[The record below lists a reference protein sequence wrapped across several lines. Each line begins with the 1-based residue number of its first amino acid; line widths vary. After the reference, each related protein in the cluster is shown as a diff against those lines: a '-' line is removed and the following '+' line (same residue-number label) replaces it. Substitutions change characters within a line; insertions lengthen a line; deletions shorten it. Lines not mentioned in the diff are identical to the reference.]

1 MVLMRLHEELFD
13 PISIGRCVI
22 KNRFVMAPM
31 GPAGL
36 CDADGA
42 FTERGID
49 FYVERARGGVGLII
63 TGMNF
68 VENEVEKHTKGAM
81 PCPTDNPMLFIR
93 MAKSLTERVHAYN
106 AKIFLQLSAG
116 FGRVS
121 SRVNPGEAPVGPSVI
136 PHRWIDGLMCRALST
151 EDVKKI
157 IAKIVQAAGIAK
169 RSGFDGV
176 EIHAMHEGY
185 LIDQF
190 AMELF
195 NNRTDEYGG
204 SLENRIRMA
213 VEIVQ
218 GIKKA
223 CGSDFP
229 VVMRYSAK
237 SFIKELGHGV
247 VPGEKFSEL
256 GRDLPEGLE
265 IAGLLEK
272 AGYDALDSDVGSY
285 DSWYWSHPPMYQEK
299 GLALPFN
306 AEVKKVVGI
315 PVITAGRMDDPDL
328 ATAAIR
334 NGQTDMVGLA
344 RPLLADPQIVNKIRV
359 GKQKR
364 VRPCLSCHEACMGRL
379 KAFLTISCAVNPS
392 AGREREY
399 ALLPATR
406 RKKVMVVGG
415 GVAGCESARVL
426 ALRGHDV
433 QLFERSDRLGGNLI
447 PGGAPD
453 FKEDDL
459 ALVDWYVAELKELGV
474 TVHFGAEVTPDMVRA
489 ADADAVIVATGSRPK
504 VFSLGDDERV
514 HTAAEVLVGDRD
526 PGDATVIIGGGLVGC
541 ETALM
546 LVRQGKKVT
555 IVETLD
561 DILKLAGPLCYANR
575 EMLADLL
582 RFHEVDIRTG
592 TKAVRFDGQTL
603 VVAQNGV
610 ETPIAADSVILAVGY
625 SANTSLYEALQDDI
639 EELYRIGDARQV
651 SNIMYAIW
659 DAFEVA
665 RNI

>member
-1 MVLMRLHEELFD
+1 MRHFEKLFD
-13 PISIGRCVI
+13 SIAIGQCVI

-93 MAKSLTERVHAYN
+93 MAKSLTERVHAYG
-106 AKIFLQLSAG
+106 AKIFLQVSAG

-136 PHRWIDGLMCRALST
+136 PHRWIDGMMCRALST

-157 IAKIVQAAGIAK
+157 IAKIIQAAGIAK

-218 GIKKA
+218 GIKQG

-229 VVMRYSAK
+229 VVMRYSPK

-247 VPGEKFSEL
+247 VPGEEFTEL

-265 IAGLLEK
+265 IAKLLEK

-306 AEVKKVVGI
+306 AQIKKVVGI
-315 PVITAGRMDDPDL
+315 PVITAGRMDNPDL
-328 ATAAIR
+328 ATAAIENR
-334 NGQTDMVGLA
+334 QTDMVGLA
-344 RPLLADPQIVNKIRV
+344 RPLLADAQIVNKIRV
-359 GKQKR
+359 GKRER

-406 RKKVMVVGG
+406 RKKVVVVGG

-426 ALRGHDV
+426 ATRGHDV
-433 QLFERSDRLGGNLI
+433 QLFEMSDRLGGNLI

-474 TVHFGAEVTPDMVRA
+474 KVHCRTEVTQDMVRSA
-489 ADADAVIVATGSRPK
+489 GADAVIVATGSKPK
-504 VFSLGDDERV
+504 VFGLGHDERV
-514 HTAAEVLVGDRD
+514 HTAAEVLAGERD
-526 PGDATVIIGGGLVGC
+526 PGRSTVIVGGGLVGC

-546 LVRQGKKVT
+546 LVRQGMKVA
-555 IVETLD
+555 IVEALN

-582 RFHEVDIRTG
+582 RFHKVDIHTD
-592 TKAVRFDGQTL
+592 TNAVRFDGQHL
-603 VVAQNGV
+603 VVARDGV
-610 ETPIAADSVILAVGY
+610 ETRIAADSVILAVGY
-625 SANTSLYEALQDDI
+625 KAETSLYDALQDDV
-639 EELYRIGDARQV
+639 EELYQIGDARQV

>member
-1 MVLMRLHEELFD
+1 MSRFETLFD
-13 PISIGRCVI
+13 PITVGQCLI

-36 CDADGA
+36 CDSDGA

-93 MAKSLTERVHAYN
+93 MARTLTERVHAYN
-106 AKIFLQLSAG
+106 ARIFLQISAG

-121 SRVNPGEAPVGPSVI
+121 SRVNPGDLPVGPSVI
-136 PHRWIDGLMCRALST
+136 PHRWIDGMMCRELST
-151 EDVKKI
+151 DEVKRI
-157 IAKIVQAAGIAK
+157 IAKIIDAAGVAK

-190 AMELF
+190 ATELF

-218 GIKKA
+218 GIKNA
-223 CGSDFP
+223 CGNDFP
-229 VVMRYSAK
+229 VVMRYSPK

-247 VPGEKFSEL
+247 VPGEEFTEL

-265 IAGLLEK
+265 VAKLLEK

-315 PVITAGRMDDPDL
+315 PVITAGRMDNPEL
-328 ATAAIR
+328 ASAAIEK
-334 NGQTDMVGLA
+334 GQTDMIGLG
-344 RPLLADPQIVNKIRV
+344 RPLLADAQIVNKIRV
-359 GKQKR
+359 GKHKK

-379 KAFLTISCAVNPS
+379 KAYLTISCAVNPS

-399 ALLPATR
+399 ALTPAA
-406 RKKVMVVGG
+406 KKKRVMVIGG

-426 ALRGHDV
+426 ALRGHEV
-433 QLFERSDRLGGNLI
+433 QLFEKSGRLGGNLI

-459 ALVDWYVAELKELGV
+459 ALADWYIQELAELDVKVSYL
-474 TVHFGAEVTPDMVRA
+474 TEVTPEMVRTA
-489 ADADAVIVATGSRPK
+489 EADSVIIATGSKPRK
-504 VFSLGDDERV
+504 FSLGNDERV
-514 HTAAEVLVGDRD
+514 YLAADVLTGEKNA
-526 PGDATVIIGGGLVGC
+526 GNTTVIIGGGLVGC

-546 LVRQGKKVT
+546 LVRQGKKVVV
-555 IVETLD
+555 VEALD
-561 DILKLAGPLCYANR
+561 EILSLAGPLCYANR

-582 RFHEVDIRTG
+582 RFHHVEIRTG
-592 TKAVRFDGQTL
+592 TKAVRLDGQSL
-603 VVAQNGV
+603 VVTKNGA
-610 ETPIAADSVILAVGY
+610 EEKIATDSVIIAVGY
-625 SANTSLYEALQDDI
+625 DANTSLYDALLYDV
-639 EELYRIGDARQV
+639 EEIYQVGDARKV

>member
-1 MVLMRLHEELFD
+1 MRRFERLFD
-13 PISIGRCVI
+13 PITVGQCLI

-36 CDADGA
+36 CDSDGA

-93 MAKSLTERVHAYN
+93 MARTLTERVHAYD
-106 AKIFLQLSAG
+106 ARIFLQISAG

-121 SRVNPGEAPVGPSVI
+121 SRVHPGDLPVGPSVI
-136 PHRWIDGLMCRALST
+136 PHRWIDGLMCRELST
-151 EDVKKI
+151 DEVKRI
-157 IAKIVQAAGIAK
+157 IAKLIDAAGVAK

-190 AMELF
+190 ATELF

-218 GIKKA
+218 GIKNA
-223 CGSDFP
+223 CGNDFP
-229 VVMRYSAK
+229 VVMRYSPK

-247 VPGEKFSEL
+247 VPGEEFTEL

-265 IAGLLEK
+265 VAKLLEK

-285 DSWYWSHPPMYQEK
+285 DSWYWSHPPMYQKK

-306 AEVKKVVGI
+306 AEVKKVVDI
-315 PVITAGRMDDPDL
+315 PVITAGRMDNPEL
-328 ATAAIR
+328 ASAAIEK
-334 NGQTDMVGLA
+334 GQTDMIGLG
-344 RPLLADPQIVNKIRV
+344 RPLLADAQIVNKIRV
-359 GKQKR
+359 GKHKR

-379 KAFLTISCAVNPS
+379 KAYLTISCAVNPS

-399 ALLPATR
+399 ALAPAA
-406 RKKVMVVGG
+406 KKKRVMVIGG

-433 QLFERSDRLGGNLI
+433 QLFEKSGRLGGNLI

-459 ALVDWYVAELKELGV
+459 ALADWYTQELAELDVKVSYL
-474 TVHFGAEVTPDMVRA
+474 TEVTPEMVRTA
-489 ADADAVIVATGSRPK
+489 EADSVIIATGSKPRK
-504 VFSLGDDERV
+504 FSLGNDERV
-514 HTAAEVLVGDRD
+514 YVAADVLTGQK
-526 PGDATVIIGGGLVGC
+526 DAGNTTVIIGGGLVGC

-546 LVRQGKKVT
+546 LVRQGKKVV
-555 IVETLD
+555 IVEALD
-561 DILKLAGPLCYANR
+561 EILSLAGPLCYANR

-582 RFHEVDIRTG
+582 RFHHVEIRTG
-592 TKAVRFDGQTL
+592 TKAVRLDGQSLFVTK
-603 VVAQNGV
+603 NGV
-610 ETPIAADSVILAVGY
+610 EEKVTTDSVIIAVGY
-625 SANTSLYEALQDDI
+625 DANTSLYDALLYDI
-639 EELYRIGDARQV
+639 EEIYQVGDARKV

>member
-1 MVLMRLHEELFD
+1 MRHFEKLFD
-13 PISIGRCVI
+13 SIAIGQCVI

-93 MAKSLTERVHAYN
+93 MAKSLTERVHAYG
-106 AKIFLQLSAG
+106 AKIFLQVSAG

-136 PHRWIDGLMCRALST
+136 PHRWIDGMMCRALST

-157 IAKIVQAAGIAK
+157 IAKIIQAAGIAK

-218 GIKKA
+218 GIKQV

-229 VVMRYSAK
+229 VVMRYSPK

-247 VPGEKFSEL
+247 VPGEEFNEL

-265 IAGLLEK
+265 IAKLLEK

-306 AEVKKVVGI
+306 AEIKKVVGI
-315 PVITAGRMDDPDL
+315 PVITAGRMDNPDL
-328 ATAAIR
+328 ATAAIENR
-334 NGQTDMVGLA
+334 QTDMVGLA
-344 RPLLADPQIVNKIRV
+344 RPLLADAQIVNKIRV
-359 GKQKR
+359 GKRER

-406 RKKVMVVGG
+406 RKKVVVVGG

-426 ALRGHDV
+426 ATRGHDV
-433 QLFERSDRLGGNLI
+433 QLFEKSDRLGGNLI

-474 TVHFGAEVTPDMVRA
+474 KVHCRTEVTPDMVRSA
-489 ADADAVIVATGSRPK
+489 GADAVIVATGSKPK
-504 VFSLGDDERV
+504 VFGLGHDERV
-514 HTAAEVLVGDRD
+514 HTAAEVLVGERD
-526 PGDATVIIGGGLVGC
+526 PGRSTVIVGGGLVGC

-546 LVRQGKKVT
+546 LVRQGRKVA
-555 IVETLD
+555 IVEALD

-582 RFHEVDIRTG
+582 RFHKVDIHTD
-592 TKAVRFDGQTL
+592 TNAVRFDGQHL
-603 VVAQNGV
+603 VVARDGV
-610 ETPIAADSVILAVGY
+610 ETRIAADSVILAVGY
-625 SANTSLYEALQDDI
+625 RAETSLYDALQDDV
-639 EELYRIGDARQV
+639 EELYQIGDARQV